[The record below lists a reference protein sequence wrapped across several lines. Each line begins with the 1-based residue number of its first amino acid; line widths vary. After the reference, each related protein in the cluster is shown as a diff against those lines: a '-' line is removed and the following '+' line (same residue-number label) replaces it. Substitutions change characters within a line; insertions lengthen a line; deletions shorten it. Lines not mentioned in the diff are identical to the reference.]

1 MATVQNRAS
10 YWEQAK
16 EQGFDLSWLSKLQ
29 ENVARDDVDEISVNN
44 TGRVEGSIPRNN
56 VAQFGAYT
64 FRTKSEV
71 WAHNLTKLYQEF
83 VTRQWSSAT
92 DIPWETLEALPDDI
106 EAAECQLATF
116 FTQVEFVA
124 SDVPGRF
131 ISTMSPDYHE
141 VRLALLAQVMD
152 ESRHLDVFR
161 KRALANGGGLMRMT
175 DSVSDVVGG
184 STDNAREFTELS
196 SRLHITGEGNVLT
209 LFRLGELMAYNEA
222 EKMIYRRC
230 AQDEARHV
238 AIGVLHLRY
247 MNEFTPERREEIH
260 CYLDEG
266 ESRQSTGAGGRT
278 RRAATSSPATPWR
291 SCWAVA
297 RTKWT
302 RTEDPDGHQT
312 APGQRILPAPEVRG
326 LRRPD
331 HQRPGPPV
339 PAGGVQRRGIA
350 RLRCCSKTSHE
361 FSGEVLIYPPTS
373 DPITT
378 HTLRPLRG

>member
-1 MATVQNRAS
+1 
-10 YWEQAK
+10 
-16 EQGFDLSWLSKLQ
+16 
-29 ENVARDDVDEISVNN
+29 
-44 TGRVEGSIPRNN
+44 
-56 VAQFGAYT
+56 
-64 FRTKSEV
+64 
-71 WAHNLTKLYQEF
+71 
-83 VTRQWSSAT
+83 
-92 DIPWETLEALPDDI
+92 
-106 EAAECQLATF
+106 
-116 FTQVEFVA
+116 
-124 SDVPGRF
+124 
-131 ISTMSPDYHE
+131 MSPDYHE

-266 ESRQSTGAGGRT
+266 ESRQSTGAGGENPAGPQPAHQ
-278 RRAATSSPATPWR
+278 RRPGGPAGRWQGQGGR
-291 SCWAVA
+291 G
-297 RTKWT
+297 
-302 RTEDPDGHQT
+302 TEDPDGHQT

-361 FSGEVLIYPPTS
+361 FSGEVLIYPSTS

-378 HTLRPLRG
+378 HTLRPSEDRHGA

>member
-1 MATVQNRAS
+1 MATGKEQAT
-10 YWEQAK
+10 YWEKAQ
-16 EQGFDLSWLSKLQ
+16 QSGFDLSWLNQLK
-29 ENVARDDVDEISVNN
+29 ENVISDSVDELSENN
-44 TGRVEGSIPRNN
+44 TGRVEGSIARGN
-56 VAQFGAYT
+56 VPQFGAYL
-64 FRTKSEV
+64 FRQKKDV

-92 DIPWETLEALPDDI
+92 DIPWETITPLPDDI

-116 FTQVEFVA
+116 FAQVEFVA

-141 VRLALLAQVMD
+141 VRLVLLGQVMD

-161 KRALANGGGLMRMT
+161 KRALANGGGLMRMI

-222 EKMIYRRC
+222 EKAIYRRC

-247 MNEFTPERREEIH
+247 MNEANPERREEIH

-266 ESRQSTGAGGRT
+266 ESRQASGAGGENP
-278 RRAATSSPATPWR
+278 AARNMLTSEALAVLLGGGKDKTDEGQKILTAVRQRQTKEYFQRLKSAGFDDRITNGRVNPALLE
-291 SCWAVA
+291 AYNA
-297 RTKWT
+297 
-302 RTEDPDGHQT
+302 
-312 APGQRILPAPEVRG
+312 A
-326 LRRPD
+326 
-331 HQRPGPPV
+331 
-339 PAGGVQRRGIA
+339 
-350 RLRCCSKTSHE
+350 
-361 FSGEVLIYPPTS
+361 
-373 DPITT
+373 
-378 HTLRPLRG
+378 

>member
-1 MATVQNRAS
+1 MATVEQRAS
-10 YWEQAK
+10 YWEQAR
-16 EQGFDLSWLSKLQ
+16 EQGFDLSWLTQLE
-29 ENVARDDVDEISVNN
+29 ENVASESVEEVSAND
-44 TGRVEGSIPRNN
+44 TGRVQGSIPRNN
-56 VAQFGAYT
+56 VARFGAYT

-71 WAHNLTKLYQEF
+71 WAHNLTKLYHEF

-92 DIPWETLEALPDDI
+92 DIPWETIKPLPDDI

-161 KRALANGGGLMRMT
+161 KRALSNGGGLMRMT

-209 LFRLGELMAYNEA
+209 LFRLGEMMAYNEA
-222 EKMIYRRC
+222 EKAIYRRC

-260 CYLDEG
+260 SYLDEG
-266 ESRQSTGAGGRT
+266 EARQSTGAGG
-278 RRAATSSPATPWR
+278 
-291 SCWAVA
+291 
-297 RTKWT
+297 
-302 RTEDPDGHQT
+302 EN
-312 APGQRILPAPEVRG
+312 
-326 LRRPD
+326 
-331 HQRPGPPV
+331 
-339 PAGGVQRRGIA
+339 PAGRNQ
-350 RLRCCSKTSHE
+350 L
-361 FSGEVLIYPPTS
+361 TS
-373 DPITT
+373 DALAVLLGGGKDKVDEGQKILMAIRQRQVKEYFQRLKSAGFDDRIESGRVNPG
-378 HTLRPLRG
+378 LLEAYKAAA

>member
-1 MATVQNRAS
+1 MATVTNRAD
-10 YWEQAK
+10 YWEKAR
-16 EQGFDLSWLSKLQ
+16 ESGFDLSWLEQLK
-29 ENVARDDVDEISVNN
+29 ENTQGETTNEFSENN
-44 TGRVEGSIPRNN
+44 TGRVEGSIPRGN
-56 VAQFGAYT
+56 VPQFGAYT
-64 FRTKSEV
+64 FRTKKDV

-92 DIPWETLEALPDDI
+92 DIPWETIGPIPDEI

-116 FTQVEFVA
+116 FAQVEFVA

-141 VRLALLAQVMD
+141 VRLVLLGQVMD

-161 KRALANGGGLMRMT
+161 KRALANGGGLMRMI

-222 EKMIYRRC
+222 EKAIYRRC

-247 MNEFTPERREEIH
+247 MNECNPERREEIH
-260 CYLDEG
+260 SYLDEG
-266 ESRQSTGAGGRT
+266 ESRQ
-278 RRAATSSPATPWR
+278 
-291 SCWAVA
+291 
-297 RTKWT
+297 
-302 RTEDPDGHQT
+302 
-312 APGQRILPAPEVRG
+312 
-326 LRRPD
+326 
-331 HQRPGPPV
+331 
-339 PAGGVQRRGIA
+339 
-350 RLRCCSKTSHE
+350 
-361 FSGEVLIYPPTS
+361 
-373 DPITT
+373 
-378 HTLRPLRG
+378 

>member
-1 MATVQNRAS
+1 MATVDNRTS
-10 YWEQAK
+10 YWEEAK
-16 EQGFDLSWLSKLQ
+16 AQGFDLSWLSKLE
-29 ENVARDDVDEISVNN
+29 ENIARPEVDEVSVNN

-71 WAHNLTKLYQEF
+71 WAHNLTKLYHEF
-83 VTRQWSSAT
+83 ITRQWSSAT
-92 DIPWETLEALPDDI
+92 DIPWDTIEPLPEDI

-222 EKMIYRRC
+222 EKAIYRRC

-247 MNEFTPERREEIH
+247 MNEFAPERREEIQ

-266 ESRQSTGAGGRT
+266 ESRQSTGAGG
-278 RRAATSSPATPWR
+278 
-291 SCWAVA
+291 
-297 RTKWT
+297 
-302 RTEDPDGHQT
+302 EN
-312 APGQRILPAPEVRG
+312 
-326 LRRPD
+326 
-331 HQRPGPPV
+331 
-339 PAGGVQRRGIA
+339 PAGRNQLTSEALAILLGGGKDKVDEGQNILRAIRQRQTKEYFQ
-350 RLRCCSKTSHE
+350 RLKSAGFDDR
-361 FSGEVLIYPPTS
+361 
-373 DPITT
+373 ITNGRVNPS
-378 HTLRPLRG
+378 LLEAYKAA

>member
-1 MATVQNRAS
+1 MPFLARGESFQEVNSMATVQDRTS
-10 YWEQAK
+10 YWERAK
-16 EQGFDLSWLSKLQ
+16 EQGFDLSWLSQLEESVTRK
-29 ENVARDDVDEISVNN
+29 DVDEVSRND

-56 VAQFGAYT
+56 VPRFGAYT

-71 WAHNLTKLYQEF
+71 WAHNLTKLYHEF

-92 DIPWETLEALPDDI
+92 DIPWDTIEALPDDV
-106 EAAECQLATF
+106 EAAQCQLATF
-116 FTQVEFVA
+116 FVQVEFVA

-131 ISTMSPDYHE
+131 ISSMSPDYHE

-161 KRALANGGGLMRMT
+161 KRALANGGGLMRMIDT
-175 DSVSDVVGG
+175 VSDVVGG

-222 EKMIYRRC
+222 EKAIYRRC

-266 ESRQSTGAGGRT
+266 EARQATGAGG
-278 RRAATSSPATPWR
+278 
-291 SCWAVA
+291 
-297 RTKWT
+297 
-302 RTEDPDGHQT
+302 EN
-312 APGQRILPAPEVRG
+312 
-326 LRRPD
+326 
-331 HQRPGPPV
+331 
-339 PAGGVQRRGIA
+339 PAGVNQLTSEALAVLLSGGKDKVDEGQKILMAIRQRQVKEYFQ
-350 RLRCCSKTSHE
+350 RLKSAGFDDRIHNGRVNPALLETYNSAA
-361 FSGEVLIYPPTS
+361 
-373 DPITT
+373 
-378 HTLRPLRG
+378 

>member
-1 MATVQNRAS
+1 MATVTNRTD
-10 YWEQAK
+10 YWEKAQ
-16 EQGFDLSWLSKLQ
+16 ESGFDLSWLDQLKQNTMGETTS
-29 ENVARDDVDEISVNN
+29 EFSENN
-44 TGRVEGSIPRNN
+44 TGRVEGSIPRGD
-56 VAQFGAYT
+56 VPQFGAYT
-64 FRTKSEV
+64 FRTKKEV

-92 DIPWETLEALPDDI
+92 DIPWETIEALPDDI

-116 FTQVEFVA
+116 FAQVEFVA

-141 VRLALLAQVMD
+141 VRMVLLGQVMD

-161 KRALANGGGLMRMT
+161 KRALANGGGLMRMI

-222 EKMIYRRC
+222 EKAIYRRC

-260 CYLDEG
+260 SYLDEG
-266 ESRQSTGAGGRT
+266 ESRQSSGAGGENP
-278 RRAATSSPATPWR
+278 AAR
-291 SCWAVA
+291 N
-297 RTKWT
+297 
-302 RTEDPDGHQT
+302 
-312 APGQRILPAPEVRG
+312 IL
-326 LRRPD
+326 
-331 HQRPGPPV
+331 
-339 PAGGVQRRGIA
+339 
-350 RLRCCSKTSHE
+350 
-361 FSGEVLIYPPTS
+361 TS
-373 DPITT
+373 DALAVLLGGGKDKTDEGQKILMAIRQRQTKEYFQRLKSAGFDDRITNGRVNPA
-378 HTLRPLRG
+378 LLELVNPA